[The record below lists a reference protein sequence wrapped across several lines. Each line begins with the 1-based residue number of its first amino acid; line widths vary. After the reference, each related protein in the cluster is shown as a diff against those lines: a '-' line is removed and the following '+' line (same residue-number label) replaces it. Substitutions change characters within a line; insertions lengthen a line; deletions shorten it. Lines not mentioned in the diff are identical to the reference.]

1 MKTDPIILAEENPVG
16 ALFEKFPELNVRQ
29 IARAMGINERLMQNY
44 VGGAKRPSDERRQEI
59 ERYIHQLGE
68 ELLKVRL

>member
-1 MKTDPIILAEENPVG
+1 MKLEPIILAEENSVG

-44 VGGAKRPSDERRQEI
+44 VSGAKRPSDERRQEI
-59 ERYIHQLGE
+59 ERYIHQLGA
-68 ELLKVRL
+68 ELLKVKL